1 MLSVNNRAQK
11 VTRRKKIKENYKNP
25 SKDFNAM
32 LSLCG
37 TTNLEYFPFFKSFG
51 RVLTCSVQWSFEEY
65 STTSVFLYQG
75 IVVMAQVKCVYTVYV
90 QFDRKKIHIDVDT
103 MQDESNCE
111 RCLWKAPLSS
121 DGSTVNVRL

>member
-32 LSLCG
+32 LSWCG
-37 TTNLEYFPFFKSFG
+37 TTNLEYFPFFKSLG
-51 RVLTCSVQWSFEEY
+51 ECSLALCNGPLKNIQQQLFFVSGDRGHGTGF
-65 STTSVFLYQG
+65 
-75 IVVMAQVKCVYTVYV
+75 KCVYTVYV

>member
-11 VTRRKKIKENYKNP
+11 VTRRKKIKENYKSP

-37 TTNLEYFPFFKSFG
+37 TTNLEHFPFFKSLG
-51 RVLTCSVQWSFEEY
+51 ECSLALCNGPLKNIQQQLF
-65 STTSVFLYQG
+65 FYQG
-75 IVVMAQVKCVYTVYV
+75 IVVLAQVL
-90 QFDRKKIHIDVDT
+90 DVCLLY
-103 MQDESNCE
+103 MYNLIINCE